1 MQKVKKTKLDLVY
14 EDNHILLINKPAG
27 MLSQKAKD
35 TDESLVEYVIAYL
48 METGQLTAEQLR
60 SFRPSVCNRLDR
72 NTSGLVAAGKSLA
85 GLQML
90 SALFQDRSLHK
101 DYLCAVEGRMD
112 GPRTIDGFL
121 LKNEKTNQV
130 TITKNQVPDSVPILT
145 RYEPLGQAGGCTL
158 LKVRL
163 ITGRTHQIRAHLSSI
178 GHPLAGDYKYGK
190 EELNARMKKQFGIH
204 SQMLHSWRMEF
215 PAMEE
220 PFAYLSGKVFTAPVP
235 DSFRRVFGNMADHP
249 GGEI

>member
-1 MQKVKKTKLDLVY
+1 M
-14 EDNHILLINKPAG
+14 
-27 MLSQKAKD
+27 
-35 TDESLVEYVIAYL
+35 IAYL
-48 METGQLTAEQLR
+48 METGQLTVEQLR

-101 DYLCAVEGRMD
+101 DYLCAVEGIMD
-112 GPRTIDGFL
+112 QPRTIDGYL

-130 TITKNQVPDSVPILT
+130 SITKKQVPDSVPILT
-145 RYEPLGQAGGCTL
+145 RYEPLGQASGCTL

-163 ITGRTHQIRAHLSSI
+163 ITGRTHQIRAHLASI
-178 GHPLAGDYKYGK
+178 GHPLAGDYKYGR

-204 SQMLHSWRMEF
+204 SQMLHSWKMEF
-215 PAMEE
+215 PVMEE
-220 PFAYLSGKVFTAPVP
+220 PFAYLSGRTFTAPVP
-235 DSFRRVFGNMADHP
+235 DTFRRVFGDMENYL
-249 GGEI
+249 GGEA